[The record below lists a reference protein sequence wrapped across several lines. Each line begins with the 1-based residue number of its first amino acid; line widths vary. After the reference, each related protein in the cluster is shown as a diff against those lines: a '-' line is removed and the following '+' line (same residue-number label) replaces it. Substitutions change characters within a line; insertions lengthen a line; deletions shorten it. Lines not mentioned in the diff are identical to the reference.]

1 MSSAEALLAAKL
13 VQLRLSNNPDV
24 KNHEAMIRLIARS
37 PDNFRVK
44 KRYILLYFHTNEKII
59 NIAPLF
65 CWIINMPISS
75 SSTPELLVEQQNHI
89 LVLTLNRPERLN
101 AISRDMLDELSRK
114 VVEADKNPEI
124 RCIVLTGNGRGFCA
138 GLDLID
144 TNSRRGDNNG
154 GGEKKRGDNRPQ
166 RKLFDL
172 RDAPINVMW
181 HCDTPIVCAINGAAA
196 GYGMDMTLLC
206 DMRIMSEQGKM
217 AAVTARRNVVP
228 ESGGTWLLPK
238 LVGWAKAAELYYR
251 GRTVGAEE
259 SLALG
264 LVNTVVPHD
273 ELMQTAMTWAQEI
286 ADNAPV
292 AVQTTKRMMRMG
304 LEESYDTSVD
314 HLMMHLNGLF
324 QSEDFEEGLKAFL
337 EKRKPKFTGR

>member
-1 MSSAEALLAAKL
+1 MAISA
-13 VQLRLSNNPDV
+13 
-24 KNHEAMIRLIARS
+24 
-37 PDNFRVK
+37 
-44 KRYILLYFHTNEKII
+44 
-59 NIAPLF
+59 
-65 CWIINMPISS
+65 
-75 SSTPELLVEQQNHI
+75 SSTSQLLVEQQQHI
-89 LVLTLNRPERLN
+89 LVLTLNRPDRLN
-101 AISRDMLDELSRK
+101 AISPDMLNELSRK
-114 VVEADKNPEI
+114 VVEADKDPEI
-124 RCIVLTGNGRGFCA
+124 RCIVLTGSGRGFCS

-144 TNSRRGDNNG
+144 TNDRRDSEAKDAEGDQPKGNN
-154 GGEKKRGDNRPQ
+154 RAA

-181 HCDTPIVCAINGAAA
+181 HCDTPIICAINGAAA

-206 DMRIMSEQGKM
+206 DIRIMSEKGKM
-217 AAVTARRNVVP
+217 AAITARRNVVP

-259 SLALG
+259 SLSLG

-273 ELMQTAMTWAQEI
+273 ELLDTAMTWAQEI

-304 LEESYDTSVD
+304 MEESYDTSVD
-314 HLMMHLNGLF
+314 HLMMHLHGLF

-337 EKRKPKFTGR
+337 EKRKPEFTGR

>member
-1 MSSAEALLAAKL
+1 MAISA
-13 VQLRLSNNPDV
+13 
-24 KNHEAMIRLIARS
+24 
-37 PDNFRVK
+37 
-44 KRYILLYFHTNEKII
+44 
-59 NIAPLF
+59 
-65 CWIINMPISS
+65 
-75 SSTPELLVEQQNHI
+75 STTPQLLVEQQGHI
-89 LVLTLNRPERLN
+89 LVLTLNRPDRLN
-101 AISRDMLDELSRK
+101 AISRDMLNELSRK
-114 VVEADKNPEI
+114 VVEADKDPEI
-124 RCIVLTGNGRGFCA
+124 RCIVLTGNGRGFCS

-144 TNSRRGDNNG
+144 TNDRREGEHA
-154 GGEKKRGDNRPQ
+154 GGEGDKGNNRPQ

-181 HCDTPIVCAINGAAA
+181 HCDTPIVCAVNGAAA

-206 DMRIMSEQGKM
+206 DIRIMSDKGKM
-217 AAVTARRNVVP
+217 AAITARRNVVP

-251 GRTVGAEE
+251 GRTVDAEE
-259 SLALG
+259 SLSLG

-273 ELMQTAMTWAQEI
+273 ELMTTAMTWAQEI

-314 HLMMHLNGLF
+314 HLMMHLHGLF

-337 EKRKPKFTGR
+337 EKRKPEFTGR